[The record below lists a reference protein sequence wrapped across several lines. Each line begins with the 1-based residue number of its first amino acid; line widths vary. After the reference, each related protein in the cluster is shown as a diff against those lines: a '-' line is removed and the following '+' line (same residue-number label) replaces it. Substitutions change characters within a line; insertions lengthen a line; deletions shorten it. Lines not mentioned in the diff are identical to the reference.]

1 MPTIRFRAPSQ
12 RPWIYRGLALLA
24 LALPLLALA
33 LPPCRNGQPTCRRG
47 MNVTDNKP
55 VTAPVGTPGDL
66 ASLGEA
72 IFHDKNL
79 SEPQGTACVSC
90 HGASTGLASNNGST
104 IGVAVGSKPASI
116 GLRNTMANGYTSFI
130 PPLKFVTEH
139 GETEA
144 SGGHFWDGR
153 ADTMQQ
159 QALGP
164 LLNPI
169 EMNNPDRQAVVGK
182 IAASTYAPLFRQTFG
197 ASIFANTDQAFE
209 KIGVA
214 IEAFERARLQP
225 FSSKYDAMVRG
236 KATLSSTEQ
245 RGMDLF
251 MDPKGAN
258 CAGCHLMNPKSG
270 KPEDSLF
277 SEFSYYAS
285 GIPRNKEIPRNTDPR
300 FFDLGLCGPE
310 RSAPAL
316 PADVP
321 AGVRAEDFCGKF
333 RMPTL
338 RNVAQREAFMHNGY
352 FKDLREVVRFYSTRN
367 SNPQHWY
374 GLSGKPNDLPAQYA
388 GNIEKTKA
396 PFNRAGHQGPLL
408 NEEEVSAVVSFLQ
421 TLSDGYAAR

>member
-1 MPTIRFRAPSQ
+1 MPTVRTPSQ
-12 RPWIYRGLALLA
+12 RRWIYLGLLA

-33 LPPCRNGQPTCRRG
+33 RPGLRHGQ
-47 MNVTDNKP
+47 NVGGNKP
-55 VTAPVGTPGDL
+55 VETVVAAPMGVSADL

-72 IFHDKNL
+72 IFNDKNL

-90 HGASTGLASNNGST
+90 HSASTGLASNHGSI

-130 PPLKFVTEH
+130 PTLKFITDKD
-139 GETEA
+139 ETEA

-164 LLNPI
+164 LLNPL
-169 EMNNPDRQAVVGK
+169 EMNNPDRQSVVKK
-182 IAASTYAPLFRQTFG
+182 IATSAYAGLFSQTFG
-197 ASIFANTDQAFE
+197 TTIFTDTNLAFE

-236 KATLSSTEQ
+236 KAAFSSTEQ
-245 RGMDLF
+245 RGMALF

-258 CAGCHLMNPKSG
+258 CAGCHLMNPKSA

-277 SEFSYYAS
+277 SEFTYYAS
-285 GIPRNKEIPRNTDPR
+285 GIPRNKEIPRNADSR

-316 PADVP
+316 PATAPADV
-321 AGVRAEDFCGKF
+321 RIEDFCGKF

-396 PFNRAGHQGPLL
+396 PFNRDGHLGPLL
-408 NEEEVSAVVSFLQ
+408 SEEEVSAMVSFLQ
-421 TLSDGYAAR
+421 TLSDGYTTR

>member
-1 MPTIRFRAPSQ
+1 MPTIRFRTTLP
-12 RPWIYRGLALLA
+12 RPWVYLGLSLLTLALVA
-24 LALPLLALA
+24 
-33 LPPCRNGQPTCRRG
+33 CRYGLDVIANE
-47 MNVTDNKP
+47 P
-55 VTAPVGTPGDL
+55 VAPGAVAAAPARVPGDI

-79 SEPQGTACVSC
+79 SEPRGTACVSC
-90 HGASTGLASNNGST
+90 HGANTGLASNNGST
-104 IGVAVGSKPASI
+104 IGVAVGSKPASV

-130 PPLKFVTEH
+130 PPLKFVTDK

-164 LLNPI
+164 LLNPL
-169 EMNNPDRQAVVGK
+169 ELNNPDRQAVVGK
-182 IAASTYAPLFRQTFG
+182 IAASAYAPLFRQTFG
-197 ASIFANTDQAFE
+197 AGIFADTNLAFE

-214 IEAFERARLQP
+214 IAAFEQARLQP
-225 FSSKYDAMVRG
+225 FTSKYDAMVRG
-236 KATLSSTEQ
+236 KAEFSSAEQ
-245 RGMDLF
+245 RGMALF

-258 CAGCHLMNPKSG
+258 CAGCHLMDPKSA

-277 SEFSYYAS
+277 SEFTYYAT
-285 GIPRNKEIPRNTDPR
+285 GVPRNKEIPRNADPR

-310 RSAPAL
+310 RSAPTL

-321 AGVRAEDFCGKF
+321 ADVRIEDFCGKF

-352 FKDLREVVRFYSTRN
+352 FKDLNEVVRFYSTRN
-367 SNPQHWY
+367 SNPRHWY
-374 GLSGKPNDLPAQYA
+374 GPGGKPNDLPAQYA
-388 GNIEKTKA
+388 ANIEKTKA
-396 PFNRAGHQGPLL
+396 PFDRKRRQGPVLS
-408 NEEEVSAVVSFLQ
+408 EADVSDVVSFLQ
-421 TLSDGYAAR
+421 TLSDGYTTH